1 MQKNSRPS
9 LRQKARRLLLSNQV
23 LLKNR
28 YKIRVSVCCLI
39 SKSGGL
45 QNGVPFF
52 GVRYV
57 YQGFIW
63 NSRPRNSK
71 CKKICKIFLDMIF
84 SLRYTIDC
92 SIVRDYVLRYIYAQK
107 AIQTAERTEVEHQ
120 WRKTEYVL
128 LRMVKESV

>member
-1 MQKNSRPS
+1 
-9 LRQKARRLLLSNQV
+9 
-23 LLKNR
+23 
-28 YKIRVSVCCLI
+28 
-39 SKSGGL
+39 
-45 QNGVPFF
+45 
-52 GVRYV
+52 
-57 YQGFIW
+57 
-63 NSRPRNSK
+63 
-71 CKKICKIFLDMIF
+71 MIF